1 MSSITNNH
9 KFVRNMVGLTLIKRK
24 NCKEKNKQTNKSK
37 QLEMTKS
44 FNLKGI
50 NLLNLLCMLVYQTY
64 L

>member
-1 MSSITNNH
+1 MSSITNND

-37 QLEMTKS
+37 QLEMTES

>member
-1 MSSITNNH
+1 MSRITNNH
-9 KFVRNMVGLTLIKRK
+9 KFVRNMVGLALIKRK

>member
-50 NLLNLLCMLVYQTY
+50 NLLKLLCMLVYQTY

>member
-1 MSSITNNH
+1 MSGITNNH
-9 KFVRNMVGLTLIKRK
+9 KFVRNMVGLTLTKRK
-24 NCKEKNKQTNKSK
+24 NCKEKNKQTNRSK

>member
-1 MSSITNNH
+1 MSGITNNH
-9 KFVRNMVGLTLIKRK
+9 KFVRNMVGLTLTKRK
-24 NCKEKNKQTNKSK
+24 NCKEKNKQTNRNK

>member
-1 MSSITNNH
+1 MSGITNNH

-24 NCKEKNKQTNKSK
+24 NCKEKNQQTNKSK

-44 FNLKGI
+44 FSLKGI
-50 NLLNLLCMLVYQTY
+50 NLLNLLCMLVYQTN

>member
-1 MSSITNNH
+1 MSGITNNH
-9 KFVRNMVGLTLIKRK
+9 KFVRNMVGLALIKRK

-37 QLEMTKS
+37 QLEITKS

>member
-1 MSSITNNH
+1 MSGITNNH

-24 NCKEKNKQTNKSK
+24 NCKEKNKQTNRSK

-44 FNLKGI
+44 FNFKGI

>member
-1 MSSITNNH
+1 MSSITNND

-24 NCKEKNKQTNKSK
+24 NCKEKNKQTNESK

-50 NLLNLLCMLVYQTY
+50 NLFNLLCMLVYQTY

>member
-37 QLEMTKS
+37 QLEMTES

>member
-37 QLEMTKS
+37 QLEMKKS

>member
-1 MSSITNNH
+1 MSGITNNH

-24 NCKEKNKQTNKSK
+24 NCKEKNKQTNRSK